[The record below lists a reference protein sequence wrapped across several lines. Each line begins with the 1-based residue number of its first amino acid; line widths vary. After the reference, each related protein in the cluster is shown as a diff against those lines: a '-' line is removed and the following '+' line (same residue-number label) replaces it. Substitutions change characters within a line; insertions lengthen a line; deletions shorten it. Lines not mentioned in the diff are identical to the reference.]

1 MSRLSEWINRR
12 SSGAVALLF
21 AVLFGLFVAFV
32 LPAQPRIATAPGVE
46 ATSPDLS
53 FTYSAAD
60 LYRTADAYGASGRSA
75 YVRQRATFDVVWPL
89 VYVAFL
95 ATGTSWVYRRLGSGS
110 RFWRRANLLPVAAGL
125 LDLLEN
131 VCTSAVM
138 IRYPEQTP
146 VVATLAPL
154 FSTAKWVALAAAF
167 AVLVAGLLLLGWR
180 WVTTL
185 VARRHP
191 G

>member
-1 MSRLSEWINRR
+1 MVRR
-12 SSGAVALLF
+12 GA
-21 AVLFGLFVAFV
+21 
-32 LPAQPRIATAPGVE
+32 PP
-46 ATSPDLS
+46 
-53 FTYSAAD
+53 
-60 LYRTADAYGASGRSA
+60 

-131 VCTSAVM
+131 VCTSVVM

-154 FSTAKWVALAAAF
+154 FSTAKWVALTAAF
-167 AVLVAGLLLLGWR
+167 VVLIAGLLLLCWR

-185 VARRHP
+185 AARGHP